1 MPAPKMENK
10 IVRQRPQHLHEG
22 DQQNRRLQ
30 QTDTEIGGQLG
41 QMACVFVHALIGI
54 HAHRA
59 GGGQPEGPAG
69 LQPVLNQIA
78 RQALTEPPLQ
88 CFAEPAL
95 SHVENQQRSGYHAKD
110 AQLHH
115 ELRKIAA
122 GQCIIEGLVPVVEAY
137 LSEGAQRN
145 DEE

>member
-1 MPAPKMENK
+1 MPAPKVENK
-10 IVRQRPQHLHEG
+10 IVRQRPKHLHEG
-22 DQQNRRLQ
+22 DQQNRGLQ
-30 QTDTEIGGQLG
+30 QADTEIGGQLG
-41 QMACVFVHALIGI
+41 QMACVLVHTLIGI

-59 GGGQPEGPAG
+59 GGREPEGAAR
-69 LQPVLNQIA
+69 LQPVLNQIT
-78 RQALTEPPLQ
+78 RQALTEPELQ
-88 CFAEPAL
+88 CFAEPPL
-95 SHVENQQRSGYHAKD
+95 SHVEHQQRSGNQTKD

-137 LSEGAQRN
+137 LSESAQRD